1 MSKDTKKFNETW
13 VKKQSELHKT
23 YKYDIGTIIVCA
35 LLIVF
40 CMFFWLLFIH
50 TDMFSFREVTTN
62 MHKGE
67 FIGITPTNSDNC
79 PLQ

>member
-40 CMFFWLLFIH
+40 CMIFWLLFIH
-50 TDMFSFREVTTN
+50 TDMFSF
-62 MHKGE
+62 
-67 FIGITPTNSDNC
+67 S
-79 PLQ
+79 